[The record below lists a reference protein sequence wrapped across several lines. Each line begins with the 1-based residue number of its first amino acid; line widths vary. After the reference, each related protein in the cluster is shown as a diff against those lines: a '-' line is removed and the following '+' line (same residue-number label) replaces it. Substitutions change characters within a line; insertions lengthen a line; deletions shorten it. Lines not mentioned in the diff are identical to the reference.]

1 MRFWDSSAVV
11 PLVVPQ
17 RHTAAAEA
25 AFDADPSLVVW
36 WATPVECASALARLE
51 REGGI
56 DRDALATALERLRR
70 LGTIWNEVQPGTRVR
85 DVAQRLLRA
94 HSLRAA
100 DALQL
105 AAALE
110 FAEDE
115 PSDLELVC
123 FDARLADAAS
133 RVGLRVL
140 AN

>member
-11 PLVVPQ
+11 PLLVPQ
-17 RHTAAAEA
+17 RYTPTAEA

-36 WATPVECASALARLE
+36 WATRVDCVSALARLE
-51 REGGI
+51 RETGI
-56 DRDALATALERLRR
+56 DREGLATALERLRS
-70 LGTIWNEVQPGTRVR
+70 LGGIWNEVQPGARVR
-85 DVAQRLLRA
+85 DVAQRLVRT
-94 HSLRAA
+94 HPLRAA

-110 FAEDE
+110 FADDA